1 MGEAEPY
8 VIGYCMTDT
17 HGARL
22 FPPGSIK
29 SAHMLRTPYFIQSDR
44 LTAGHVDRCRITGR
58 ANFPL
63 FNIDASDETG
73 DGGGE
78 LECVGERVPA
88 DGSARTV
95 LTASCVSLFALD

>member
-1 MGEAEPY
+1 MQ
-8 VIGYCMTDT
+8 DT

-22 FPPGSIK
+22 FPSGSIK
-29 SAHMLRTPYFIQSDR
+29 AAHMLRTPYFIQ
-44 LTAGHVDRCRITGR
+44 ITGR